1 MSDYY
6 QILLNQIVVAVCKRA
21 AVSAMAAK
29 AEIKAMCERDRRSL
43 GQKFRWMK

>member
-1 MSDYY
+1 MSYY
-6 QILLNQIVVAVCKRA
+6 QTLLRGIVEAVYAVACVK
-21 AVSAMAAK
+21 AMAAN

>member
-1 MSDYY
+1 MSGYY
-6 QILLNQIVVAVCKRA
+6 QMLLNQVVIAVCNSA
-21 AVSAMAAK
+21 AVRAMAAH

>member
-1 MSDYY
+1 MSGYY
-6 QILLNQIVVAVCKRA
+6 QMLLNQIVVAVCNKA
-21 AVSAMAAK
+21 AVACLAAT